1 MSKFPEYKHEKSQEW
16 FNRALDAIPS
26 GVYGH
31 LGPSEGLFLPIT
43 KWPLMSDH
51 AKGTYFWDVDGN
63 KYLDDG
69 YVDHADEVLE
79 FVESVLNDED
89 MLIRFLSEGLVY
101 TGNDNQYEQPNRCN
115 IANEYFYDY
124 DKDGNEIETPN
135 PYHNKENYD
144 YFYKG
149 N

>member
-51 AKGTYFWDVDGN
+51 AKGF
-63 KYLDDG
+63 KMAFLFRKSKG
-69 YVDHADEVLE
+69 Y
-79 FVESVLNDED
+79 
-89 MLIRFLSEGLVY
+89 IFLG
-101 TGNDNQYEQPNRCN
+101 R
-115 IANEYFYDY
+115 
-124 DKDGNEIETPN
+124 
-135 PYHNKENYD
+135 
-144 YFYKG
+144 
-149 N
+149 

>member
-16 FNRALDAIPS
+16 FNRALAAIPS

-63 KYLDDG
+63 KYLDFMCAYGPNVLG
-69 YVDHADEVLE
+69 YCDDDVDKAAMDPTTRRGPAPLRRRDKHRGCILHLQLRAA
-79 FVESVLNDED
+79 
-89 MLIRFLSEGLVY
+89 RFC
-101 TGNDNQYEQPNRCN
+101 P
-115 IANEYFYDY
+115 
-124 DKDGNEIETPN
+124 
-135 PYHNKENYD
+135 
-144 YFYKG
+144 
-149 N
+149 